1 MYDMTYICLSLSSV
15 SKPHITFSALK
26 DSDCLPLATIVL
38 TL

>member
-1 MYDMTYICLSLSSV
+1 MYEMTYICLRMSSI

-26 DSDCLPLATIVL
+26 DSDYPPLSTIVL